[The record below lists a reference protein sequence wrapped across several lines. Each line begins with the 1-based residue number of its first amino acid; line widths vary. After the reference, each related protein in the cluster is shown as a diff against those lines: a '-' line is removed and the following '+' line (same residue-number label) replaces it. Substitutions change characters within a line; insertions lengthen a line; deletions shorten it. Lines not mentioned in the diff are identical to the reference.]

1 MTTTTVN
8 PEWIPII
15 TREYLTNLGS
25 VNSPLFDEK
34 NLGNVEDIIAGK
46 VQELYAANPDM
57 TSEDLAIGLLG
68 DTPLRETI
76 AESFEAVLSQ
86 GDFAADLGELGNF
99 NIEIAAMGFLPEAG
113 SEFGGWS
120 EAPPPSVVAAI
131 EESDLAQETRTA
143 GEGWLTSFESYMET
157 SARVNE
163 LVIVPELFRQGQT
176 LRNLQRKGW
185 IRKLVPKN
193 EDQTP
198 SAVAA
203 LLTDEDGDTTEQDE
217 AQAVLDNYERTA
229 EGLSGGVMTDESAYW
244 VFTEQATDGFND
256 WLATVFTAE
265 ELLNFYDANGINPN
279 NIGYEDLLAMT
290 DLISS
295 NFTTSDRSELIYNLT
310 GDETLSPENAFMQ
323 LSNGMHIAEN
333 DVDLVTQAT
342 QFSRSQIKRIAE
354 KTSEKHGGLDSSSL
368 PWQIIA
374 LAIEQ
379 ADDYQDDQTGGLI
392 TENINLGVKK
402 FNKYAEEYE
411 KALNIYS
418 DGQTTHYELAYLH
431 LLSPSLAN
439 KIMQGGH
446 DQLTVGEVNFI
457 NSAFNT
463 IDTFHNRTGQ
473 FSPGWSMN
481 MSTKNWLQQLSPG
494 RMTESYLTEAQI
506 DSIIASG
513 DIDAI
518 VAAGTYQ
525 AGLGEYGS
533 QEEEDLAQLD
543 ATKKAVA
550 EKTYSDLYKQWFM
563 DDPTDVE
570 LERFMGWHAS
580 KEADYRR
587 EVASWSPYTSGQ
599 YTNPNDINDP
609 TLLSQRTA
617 LSVEEALRND
627 PQYAQLYGRKPTG
640 MTESEYGQVFSTQA
654 MADYGQSGMLNKG
667 LIKKG
672 MSSGDTGDITR
683 EGILT
688 GEGYDNSQYMK
699 KIMTL
704 RNAVRKNT

>member
-1 MTTTTVN
+1 VTTVN
-8 PEWIPII
+8 DEWMPII
-15 TREYLTNLGS
+15 TTEYLKVLGS
-25 VNSPLFDEK
+25 VNSPLFDDDNFE
-34 NLGNVEDIIAGK
+34 LVVDIIKGK
-46 VQELYAANPDM
+46 VNQLYADNSNM
-57 TSEDLAIGLLG
+57 TTEELAINLIGDTDLRESIAKTFEKVLEDQDFASDLG
-68 DTPLRETI
+68 DI
-76 AESFEAVLSQ
+76 
-86 GDFAADLGELGNF
+86 GGF
-99 NIEIAAMGFLPEAG
+99 NINTEALKFMPEVT
-113 SEFGGWS
+113 SDFKDWDK
-120 EAPPPSVVAAI
+120 APESKVVTAI
-131 EESDLAQETRTA
+131 EQSELTQQQRVAN
-143 GEGWLTSFESYMET
+143 EGWLTSFESYMET

-163 LVIVPELFRQGQT
+163 LVIVPELFRHGQT

-193 EDQTP
+193 EDKIAD
-198 SAVAA
+198 AVAA
-203 LLTDEDGDTTEQDE
+203 LFADDEDDDTTEADE
-217 AQAVLDNYERTA
+217 AEATIASYDDTA
-229 EGLSGGVMTDESAYW
+229 ERLSGGVMADEGAYW

-256 WLATVFTAE
+256 WLASVFTEE
-265 ELLNFYDANGINPN
+265 ELLDFYEANGINPN
-279 NIGYEDLLAMT
+279 KIVYEDLLAMT
-290 DLISS
+290 DLMSS
-295 NFTTSDRSELIYNLT
+295 NFTISDRSELIYNLT
-310 GDETLSPENAFMQ
+310 GDETLSPENAFIE
-323 LSNGMHIAEN
+323 LSNGMRIAEN
-333 DVDLVTQAT
+333 DVELVSQAT

-354 KTSEKHGGLDSSSL
+354 KASEKHGGLDSGSL

-402 FNKYAEEYE
+402 FNKYVEEYE
-411 KALNIYS
+411 KALNIYT

-431 LLSPSLAN
+431 LLSPDLAN

-473 FSPGWSMN
+473 FSPGWSLN
-481 MSTKNWLQQLSPG
+481 MSTKNWLQGLSPG
-494 RMTESYLTEAQI
+494 RMTDSYLTEAQI

-513 DIDAI
+513 DIEAI
-518 VAAGTYQ
+518 VAAGTYA
-525 AGLGEYGS
+525 AGGEYGT
-533 QEEEDLAQLD
+533 QEEADLAQLD

-640 MTESEYGQVFSTQA
+640 MSETQYGQVFSTQA
-654 MADYGQSGMLNKG
+654 MADYGQSGMLNTD

-672 MSSGDTGDITR
+672 MASGDTGDITR

-704 RNAVRKNT
+704 RNAVRRNT